1 MKSIVQAV
9 VDAVADEAD
18 VLLQDVSTT
27 AEAKP
32 LLMEWLA
39 DHHPDLPMD
48 GRLQVVQSVIAL
60 LKAEGF
66 FGASSR
72 QESMADASEVGEPDE

>member
-9 VDAVADEAD
+9 ANAVADKAD
-18 VLLQDVSTT
+18 VLLQEVSTAT
-27 AEAKP
+27 EAKP

-39 DHHPDLPMD
+39 DHYPDLPMD

-60 LKAEGF
+60 LNSEGF
-66 FGASSR
+66 FGARSLQDSL
-72 QESMADASEVGEPDE
+72 ADANDSGEPDE

>member
-1 MKSIVQAV
+1 MKSIIQAV
-9 VDAVADEAD
+9 ANAVANEAD
-18 VLLQDVSTT
+18 MLLQDVSTAT
-27 AEAKP
+27 EAKP

-60 LKAEGF
+60 LKSEGF

-72 QESMADASEVGEPDE
+72 IDSMSDSAETGEPDE

>member
-9 VDAVADEAD
+9 INAVADEAD
-18 VLLQDVSTT
+18 VLLQGVSTA

-39 DHHPDLPMD
+39 DHHPELAMD
-48 GRLQVVQSVIAL
+48 GRLQVVQSVLAL
-60 LKAEGF
+60 LREEEF
-66 FGASSR
+66 FTGGDH
-72 QESMADASEVGEPDE
+72 QETMADVTEVGEPDE

>member
-9 VDAVADEAD
+9 ANAVANEAD
-18 VLLQDVSTT
+18 VLLQEVTT
-27 AEAKP
+27 ATEAKP

-39 DHHPDLPMD
+39 DHHPDLSMD

-60 LKAEGF
+60 LKSEGF
-66 FGASSR
+66 FGASSPI
-72 QESMADASEVGEPDE
+72 ESIADAGETGEPDE